1 MTNFEKT
8 ELGLCLNITVHS
20 QLGLHARP
28 AAKLA
33 QQLQKFNVNIQ
44 VHCGQNKAD
53 AKSVLDLLTLG
64 AINGSELFFY
74 ANGQDA
80 SQCLAHIEAF
90 FSTGLQG

>member
-1 MTNFEKT
+1 MINFEET
-8 ELGLCLNITVHS
+8 ENGLCLNVIIYA

-33 QQLQKFNVNIQ
+33 QELQKFDADIE

-64 AINGSELFFY
+64 ATNGSELFFY
-74 ANGQDA
+74 AKGQDA
-80 SQCLAHIEAF
+80 KLCLKHVVKF
-90 FSTGLQG
+90 FSADFQN